1 MKLLDSAASSTTCKA
16 PSKSLA
22 LPQDRILAAQGLGAS
37 SFRAAPGV
45 FLKAEQP
52 ILTDDHL

>member
-1 MKLLDSAASSTTCKA
+1 
-16 PSKSLA
+16 
-22 LPQDRILAAQGLGAS
+22 LGAS

-52 ILTDDHL
+52 ILTDDHLW